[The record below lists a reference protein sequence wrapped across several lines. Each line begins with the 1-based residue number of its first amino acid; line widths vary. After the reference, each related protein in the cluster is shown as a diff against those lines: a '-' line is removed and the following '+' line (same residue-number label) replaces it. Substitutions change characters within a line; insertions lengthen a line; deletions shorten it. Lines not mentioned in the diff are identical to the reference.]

1 MFSLY
6 LPNSGW
12 VRLIRNTAGEW
23 EQEAKS
29 RRFNATEPI
38 LIMLLILVTLWPFC
52 YLFGVLPGNK
62 WVQNAAVVPLFIG
75 SLYLLFVSPWIHRD
89 TPEAWGLGNPRR
101 LAQYWRQGSW
111 VRKVSLVLA
120 MGVVF
125 CGLNY
130 MNYSH
135 WADVVKF
142 IGARS
147 LGWQEWKSSAGG
159 RLGIFLFGCL
169 LSSFIL
175 LFAIRYDNF
184 LSAFRT
190 ALFVAVPLF
199 ALICLGAYAQRGTAA
214 FRGFQPSKFFLDVFG
229 YVFWGFVQQ
238 LLFSSFFGTRFRK
251 AFAPS
256 RAHNNT
262 RPVSERIS
270 LALRCGVGTAIVLS
284 LGLFVTVRA
293 LYPSNLTPPQLI
305 LWLMAFTFPFG
316 AAFGWFYGKD
326 RKRLLVSV
334 LAASCFGLIHIDSYG
349 LVLVTWMLG
358 TILVYVFMED
368 RNRNLV
374 ALGFIHGLLGS
385 SFNWLFSSRESGAL
399 EVDYRVGP
407 WNVEEPTAGVLV
419 IPLLCIAAYLILLA
433 YVIRSVN
440 DEPEDSACADSNR
453 AVLSEVASA

>member
-1 MFSLY
+1 
-6 LPNSGW
+6 
-12 VRLIRNTAGEW
+12 
-23 EQEAKS
+23 
-29 RRFNATEPI
+29 
-38 LIMLLILVTLWPFC
+38 
-52 YLFGVLPGNK
+52 
-62 WVQNAAVVPLFIG
+62 
-75 SLYLLFVSPWIHRD
+75 
-89 TPEAWGLGNPRR
+89 
-101 LAQYWRQGSW
+101 
-111 VRKVSLVLA
+111 
-120 MGVVF
+120 
-125 CGLNY
+125 
-130 MNYSH
+130 
-135 WADVVKF
+135 
-142 IGARS
+142 
-147 LGWQEWKSSAGG
+147 
-159 RLGIFLFGCL
+159 
-169 LSSFIL
+169 
-175 LFAIRYDNF
+175 
-184 LSAFRT
+184 
-190 ALFVAVPLF
+190 
-199 ALICLGAYAQRGTAA
+199 
-214 FRGFQPSKFFLDVFG
+214 VFG

-358 TILVYVFMED
+358 TILVYLFMED

-453 AVLSEVASA
+453 AVLNEVASA